1 MTVTVRPV
9 PQRVVRNGIRPFRP
23 VRLPANNIR
32 PTTVQTWRPPIPE
45 PLPPAP
51 LIGPRGLLA
60 LGALVLAQIWGQLAS
75 RPPTSLPGDNPLGLD
90 LGGVLPADDNTAAG
104 VFTYEVGSGTYINS
118 QFPSCNPGPSSNFP
132 GLAKVTLQNVVAA
145 EIYTPADA
153 CGTDQIAMKVT
164 YASGA
169 VGVLN
174 ILNSWGIKTFTA
186 PIITAFSGPNTKPFE
201 IPSIPVPLPNPY
213 DPPAPEI
220 QPAPAPETQPVPAP
234 VPLRPLAP
242 PTTQPGGPRPLPGA
256 PPVIVPATPGPSAP
270 PTPAPGRAP
279 STVPAPI
286 PGASPLPNGIVPPA
300 PTPAVPATPPD
311 AHFPVPGAPPVT
323 GNGPRPTP
331 EGIAQELG
339 RLEQKVAR
347 LSNPQTDATGDATDR
362 IGLALKL
369 LGDLIEFFNSIT
381 AGGGYELSSPCE
393 VDEAGQPIPV
403 VVNFSGAPTALGVIN
418 NKIDAVAQ
426 LLQEHKNLKQPICR
440 QTPAVGEPVT
450 VQFVQVN

>member
-9 PQRVVRNGIRPFRP
+9 PQRVARNGIRPFRP
-23 VRLPANNIR
+23 VVPTNNLG
-32 PTTVQTWRPPIPE
+32 PVTVKNWRPPVPE

-60 LGALVLAQIWGQLAS
+60 LGALVLAQIWGLLGS
-75 RPPTSLPGDNPLGLD
+75 RPKREQQVVAPAQLEILGTVPPPGNTVGATLLSRVKAGTWKYSLSGDCKAIATNTGGDNNWG
-90 LGGVLPADDNTAAG
+90 
-104 VFTYEVGSGTYINS
+104 IR
-118 QFPSCNPGPSSNFP
+118 
-132 GLAKVTLQNVVAA
+132 QNVTSAFFVFQPGSCGPVA
-145 EIYTPADA
+145 IDLM
-153 CGTDQIAMKVT
+153 GTFAGSSDVVMLGSFFSSPHGST
-164 YASGA
+164 YLGRPIELQWQGPGA
-169 VGVLN
+169 VPYDPG
-174 ILNSWGIKTFTA
+174 T
-186 PIITAFSGPNTKPFE
+186 E
-201 IPSIPVPLPNPY
+201 PVPLPEEY
-213 DPPAPEI
+213 KPPTIAPTPVI
-220 QPAPAPETQPVPAP
+220 APPLVPQPSPQPQPIPEPLPDVQPLAPPAP
-234 VPLRPLAP
+234 VPVVPAAPPATQPLSPVPGKPLAP
-242 PTTQPGGPRPLPGA
+242 PLPSALPGSQPTQDGAVTAPAA
-256 PPVIVPATPGPSAP
+256 PP
-270 PTPAPGRAP
+270 
-279 STVPAPI
+279 
-286 PGASPLPNGIVPPA
+286 
-300 PTPAVPATPPD
+300 VPATPPD

-347 LSNPQTDATGDATDR
+347 LSNPQTDKTGDATDR

-369 LGDLIEFFNSIT
+369 LGDVIEFFSSIT

-450 VQFVQVN
+450 VQFVQVD